1 METTREP
8 SPFVPNPR
16 LLLFS
21 MFGEARCSP
30 NRVQHPFYFFPGWES
45 PNRSCVRHFF
55 SSFLLGIIPRC
66 RTEFLVYKSNIPRP
80 PKITHTNRRRITGL
94 GNVRWSYISATD
106 NGIAPSSLQ
115 SRDAQMFDTRN
126 HASTL
131 IAAMMASRQRDLGPH
146 FPE

>member
-45 PNRSCVRHFF
+45 PRLPCCTA
-55 SSFLLGIIPRC
+55 SF
-66 RTEFLVYKSNIPRP
+66 RTE
-80 PKITHTNRRRITGL
+80 
-94 GNVRWSYISATD
+94 A
-106 NGIAPSSLQ
+106 A
-115 SRDAQMFDTRN
+115 FDTFFLP
-126 HASTL
+126 SY
-131 IAAMMASRQRDLGPH
+131 SG
-146 FPE
+146 